1 MGYFCSFVYSRI
13 CYLRYKIHIFCRL
26 FHLKRNEKK
35 KRRHEYNNFAEKRK
49 IGERE
54 TDAHVNRKRRGG
66 GEKRRYPGTE
76 CSLARSIVK
85 ISKNQRSL
93 SSMPCIEQRV
103 CCQNSSFPRDNVKS
117 LSGNRRPG
125 FETRNYCTVPCA
137 TFTMRA

>member
-49 IGERE
+49 KRE

-76 CSLARSIVK
+76 CPLARSIVK